1 MSNGRPA
8 APKTVERSRGTRP
21 TFAAGRRHAW
31 WPDSIRARLML
42 GATAVL
48 IAFVAGAGWAVQ
60 RAHEDS
66 VRTARFNQLQ
76 STVYL
81 LLAGADLDERG
92 ALVVPASFP
101 EPRLS
106 LPGSGLYANIVNVA
120 RREEWQSPSTL
131 GIRPPFLRSVAVGQW
146 RSEIV
151 DAGGRGYL
159 VIGYGVNWAGRAQ
172 AAPLVLSVVEDK
184 ADFDREVGV
193 FERTLWAWL
202 GGAAAL
208 LLASQTLLL
217 EWGLMPLRRVARE
230 VRGIERGD
238 QSEIEGGY
246 PTEITALTSN
256 LNALIT
262 QERSRQTRYREAL
275 SFLAHSLKTPLAV
288 LRNALGEPALLPEA
302 VRQQVARMDDIVQHQ
317 LARAA
322 AGGSSRF
329 APRLPLANVVHRV
342 RDSLAKVYADKA
354 LVISIDIDP
363 PELAWRIDEGDAFEM
378 LGNVIDNAAKWAKQR
393 VAVSARREGNR
404 LHISVDDDGPG
415 FQDTQSVLQLHVR
428 GDEKVPGHGVGLAVV
443 NELVASHDGELTLS
457 RSALGG
463 ARVDIM
469 LRAA

>member
-1 MSNGRPA
+1 MR
-8 APKTVERSRGTRP
+8 
-21 TFAAGRRHAW
+21 
-31 WPDSIRARLML
+31 WPGSIRARLVL

-48 IAFVAGAGWAVQ
+48 VAFVAGAGWAVQ

-66 VRTARFNQLQ
+66 VRTARFAQLQ
-76 STVYL
+76 GTVYL

-92 ALVVPASFP
+92 ALVIPPSFP

-131 GIRPPFLRSVAVGQW
+131 GVSPPFLRSVAVGEW

-151 DAGGRGYL
+151 SSGGREYL
-159 VIGYGVNWAGRAQ
+159 VTGYAVNWAGRVQ

-184 ADFDREVGV
+184 AEFNREVGV
-193 FERTLWAWL
+193 FERTLWTWL

-208 LLASQTLLL
+208 LLVSQTLLL
-217 EWGLMPLRRVARE
+217 EWGLAPLRRVARE
-230 VRGIERGD
+230 VRGIELGD
-238 QSEIEGGY
+238 QPEIEGHY

-256 LNALIT
+256 LNTLIT
-262 QERSRQTRYREAL
+262 QERLRQTRYREAL

-302 VRQQVARMDDIVQHQ
+302 VSRQVARMDDIVQHQ
-317 LARAA
+317 LAKAA

-329 APRLPLANVVHRV
+329 APHLPLAGIVHRV
-342 RDSLAKVYADKA
+342 RDSLVKVYADRA
-354 LVISIDIDP
+354 LNISVDIVP

-378 LGNVIDNAAKWAKQR
+378 LGNVMDNAAKWAKQR
-393 VAVSARREGNR
+393 VAVSVRREGNR
-404 LHISVDDDGPG
+404 LHVTVDDDGPG
-415 FQDTQSVLQLHVR
+415 FSDTQSILQLHVR

-443 NELVASHDGELTLS
+443 NELVASHNGELNLS
-457 RSALGG
+457 RSELGG
-463 ARVDIM
+463 AKIDIM